1 MNPARPL
8 FARRQRNLRYCDPSW
23 GGAKASRN
31 TSLRNGD
38 KRRSHLR
45 ALVPIEARRRLLTS
59 PELICA
65 PKGTNSSAV
74 KSAYSKSPTTAPSA
88 RSSHAP
94 VRMRSLT
101 WPSAQ
106 RRPILFGHRSS
117 AALHSITSSARARS
131 IGGTARPSVLAV
143 CALMTSSNLVGCSTG
158 RSAGFAPRRILSTKS
173 AARRKWS
180 GKLGA

>member
-8 FARRQRNLRYCDPSW
+8 FAHKQRNLRYSDLSW
-23 GGAKASRN
+23 GGAKAPRN

-38 KRRSHLR
+38 KKRSHLR

-106 RRPILFGHRSS
+106 RRPILFRHRSS
-117 AALHSITSSARARS
+117 APLHSITSSASAS
-131 IGGTARPSVLAV
+131 NDAGTSRPSDFAVL
-143 CALMTSSNLVGCSTG
+143 LLITSSNLVDCSTG
-158 RSAGFAPRRILSTKS
+158 KSAGFAPLRIF
-173 AARRKWS
+173 AV
-180 GKLGA
+180 